1 MKTPKYFDKPTLEER
16 VPKIMCI
23 KCNQMHFLYEKL
35 NASLQQIISNLASGL
50 LSRHESSRLEWPVHK
65 TLN

>member
-23 KCNQMHFLYEKL
+23 KCNQMHFLCVKL
-35 NASLQQIISNLASGL
+35 NASLQQINIQ
-50 LSRHESSRLEWPVHK
+50 LSLRPTFSA
-65 TLN
+65 